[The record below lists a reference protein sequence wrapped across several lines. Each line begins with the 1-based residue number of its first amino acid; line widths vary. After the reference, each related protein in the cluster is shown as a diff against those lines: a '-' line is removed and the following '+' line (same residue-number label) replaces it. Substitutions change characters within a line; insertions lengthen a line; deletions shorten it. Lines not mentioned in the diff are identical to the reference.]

1 MTLRKREIAHFKDPS
16 YRRGTVPWLRAKPAL
31 ARISF
36 RERSEAAEMPADAR
50 KATEAD
56 VGILK
61 YVEEGRQSLTPQ
73 TQVDTP
79 PQ

>member
-1 MTLRKREIAHFKDPS
+1 
-16 YRRGTVPWLRAKPAL
+16 
-31 ARISF
+31 
-36 RERSEAAEMPADAR
+36 MPADAR

-56 VGILK
+56 GGILK
-61 YVEEGRQSLTPQ
+61 YVEEGQQSLTTQ